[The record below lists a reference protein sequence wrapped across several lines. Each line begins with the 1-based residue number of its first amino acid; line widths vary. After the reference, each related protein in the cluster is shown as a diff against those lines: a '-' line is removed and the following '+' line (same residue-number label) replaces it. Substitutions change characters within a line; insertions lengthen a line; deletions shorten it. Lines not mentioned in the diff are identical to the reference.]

1 MTEKSGT
8 VKAPE
13 RQGSKGPKVAIYARV
28 STDGQYTSRQ
38 VSELSDFA
46 DRMGFEVVGVFQETA
61 SGRNDAR
68 PERRKIL
75 ALAQRRD
82 IDAILVTEILRWGRS
97 TPDLLSTL
105 DELEGRGVSLKA
117 LNGFDVDFKTAN
129 GRMMATL
136 LAGISQF
143 EADLLKERVRSG
155 LARAK
160 QKGKVLGR
168 KKGDAPVV
176 RKYSRKVREL
186 AKTGRSQRSI
196 ATEIGIDRKTVKRIL
211 SE

>member
-1 MTEKSGT
+1 MTEKSST

-13 RQGSKGPKVAIYARV
+13 RQGSKGPKVAICARV
-28 STDGQYTSRQ
+28 STAGQDTSRQ
-38 VSELSDFA
+38 VSDLSDFA

-82 IDAILVTEILRWGRS
+82 IDAILVTEISRWGRS

-105 DELEGRGVSLKA
+105 DELEGRGVSLRA

-129 GRMMATL
+129 GRMVATL

-160 QKGKVLGR
+160 QNGKVLGR
-168 KKGDAPVV
+168 KKGDAPVM
-176 RKYSRKVREL
+176 RKYGRKVREL
-186 AKTGRSQRSI
+186 AAAGRSQRSI
-196 ATEIGIDRKTVKRIL
+196 ASEIGIDRKTVARIL